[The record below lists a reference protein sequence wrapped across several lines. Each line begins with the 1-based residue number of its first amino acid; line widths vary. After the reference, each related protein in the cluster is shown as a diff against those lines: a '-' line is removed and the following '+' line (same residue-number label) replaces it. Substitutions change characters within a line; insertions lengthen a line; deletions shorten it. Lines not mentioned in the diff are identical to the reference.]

1 VLRNIKDLE
10 ACAINAID
18 GVLGRVRDVYF
29 DDELWVIRYFVVE
42 TALSSSSRRTLISPM
57 AMGIPNWID
66 NLIPAALTRAQVRN
80 GPDIDTD
87 RPVSRQHEIGYTGYY
102 GYPNYWGGGGLWGAG
117 MYPDVLQAGRDLVA
131 ANRGNAP
138 VHFPGQSNSHKSGR
152 PDDPHLRSANT
163 VMHYYV
169 HASDGDI
176 GHVAGMLIEERTWA
190 IRYIIVNTSNW
201 WLGHEVL
208 IAPEWIEDVYWA
220 ESKLMVGLTRQ
231 AVKDAPEFHSKMP
244 ISREQEKALHAS
256 YGRSGYWPDAAQSIL
271 KPTSSSADVSSPR
284 QIF

>member
-42 TALSSSSRRTLISPM
+42 TALPSSSRRTLISPM
-57 AMGIPNWID
+57 AMGIPNWMD
-66 NLIPAALTRAQVRN
+66 KLIPAALTRAQVRN

-87 RPVSRQHEIGYTGYY
+87 KPVSRQHEIGYTGYY

-117 MYPDVLQAGRDLVA
+117 MYPDVLQAGRDLDA

-138 VHFPGQSNSHKSGR
+138 VRRLPGQSKSRKGSR
-152 PDDPHLRSANT
+152 PDDLHLRSANT
-163 VMHYYV
+163 VMKYYV

-176 GHVAGMLIEERTWA
+176 GHVAGMLVEEKTWA

-220 ESKLMVGLTRQ
+220 ESNLMVGLTRQ
-231 AVKDAPEFHSKMP
+231 AIKDAPEYDSKMP
-244 ISREQEKALHAS
+244 ISREQEKALLAY
-256 YGRSGYWPDAAQSIL
+256 YGHSGYWRDPAAAQSI
-271 KPTSSSADVSSPR
+271 P
-284 QIF
+284 